1 MCRSSDLA
9 HLTRAR
15 GCGTLIALG
24 SATSRPISLVR
35 LHSRRPSPR
44 RPATE
49 STHRKAGNIAESPDL
64 FNGTSHRSTRLRS
77 YPSQPIRQA
86 AASSTRRRPRS
97 ANTDRQSPRIHP
109 AATHSPGRHAF
120 TRPPQL
126 PGRPLGLRPRENL
139 GVAKPNN
146 VQMPVRNSPCDGL
159 DVRRTK
165 NPNTDHTLVRTLRLR
180 FRSRFRLR
188 FRLRR

>member
-15 GCGTLIALG
+15 GCGTLVALG

-64 FNGTSHRSTRLRS
+64 FNGTSHHSSRLRS

-109 AATHSPGRHAF
+109 VATHSPSRHSF
-120 TRPPQL
+120 TRPPRIHPAATTTQPTARTSSTGKPRSCHAEQRSDACSQL
-126 PGRPLGLRPRENL
+126 
-139 GVAKPNN
+139 A
-146 VQMPVRNSPCDGL
+146 
-159 DVRRTK
+159 VRRTGR
-165 NPNTDHTLVRTLRLR
+165 PSH
-180 FRSRFRLR
+180 
-188 FRLRR
+188 